1 MIIINVLRKRVLFF
15 KIESYI
21 VIPQL
26 LFNIIAVEICRKTSN
41 KFVIPYLFSLL
52 LTSNYFPSTNI

>member
-1 MIIINVLRKRVLFF
+1 MIIISVLRKRVLFF

-41 KFVIPYLFSLL
+41 KFVITYL
-52 LTSNYFPSTNI
+52 

>member
-1 MIIINVLRKRVLFF
+1 LFF

-41 KFVIPYLFSLL
+41 KFVIPYLYSLL